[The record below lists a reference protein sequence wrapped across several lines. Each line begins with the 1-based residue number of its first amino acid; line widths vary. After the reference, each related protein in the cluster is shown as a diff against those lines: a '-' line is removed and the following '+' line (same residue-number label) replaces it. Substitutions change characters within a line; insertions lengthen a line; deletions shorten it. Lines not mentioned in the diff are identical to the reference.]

1 MYKNEK
7 TEWMDFWC
15 DNADK
20 EGKRVLLVGDSIS
33 RDGYYHIV
41 RDRLEG
47 KYWVDRCSLSTGI
60 DNPLLLNALD
70 MFIKHS
76 GAKYEYI
83 HFNNGLHA
91 GYIKSNEFGVHF
103 ERVARYIR
111 ETAPESKLIF
121 GLCTPYRGNPD
132 ESGFGEFNAEV
143 IKRNAE
149 ISKVGEKLGIKVN
162 DLYSCI
168 IDNGIM
174 PYDGVHYKE
183 DGWVALGNMVADSIL
198 AE

>member
-1 MYKNEK
+1 MHKLEK

-91 GYIKSNEFGVHF
+91 CYIPEGEFGAHF
-103 ERVARYIR
+103 ERVARYII
-111 ETAPESKLIF
+111 ETAPESKLIL
-121 GLCTPYRGNPD
+121 GLCTPYRIDPD
-132 ESGFGEFNAEV
+132 QSGFWDFNVEV
-143 IKRNAE
+143 LKRNE
-149 ISKVGEKLGIKVN
+149 QIKSVGAKLGLKVN

-174 PYDGVHYKE
+174 PYDGLHYRE
-183 DGWVALGNMVADSIL
+183 DGWQALGNMVADSIVN
-198 AE
+198 E